1 MTRWG
6 NSRAIAATACLFI
19 LINSLAGLGGQFM
32 KLGADGS
39 AAELLPYWPLALAV
53 LIGGQI
59 GSFASLKLLSQT
71 MVRRVTAMLILYV
84 AGQLIWK
91 LAS

>member
-1 MTRWG
+1 
-6 NSRAIAATACLFI
+6 
-19 LINSLAGLGGQFM
+19 M
-32 KLGADGS
+32 KLGTSG
-39 AAELLPYWPLALAV
+39 AAAALTPYWPLALAV

-71 MVRRVTAMLILYV
+71 MVRRITALLILYV
-84 AGQLIWK
+84 AAQLLWK